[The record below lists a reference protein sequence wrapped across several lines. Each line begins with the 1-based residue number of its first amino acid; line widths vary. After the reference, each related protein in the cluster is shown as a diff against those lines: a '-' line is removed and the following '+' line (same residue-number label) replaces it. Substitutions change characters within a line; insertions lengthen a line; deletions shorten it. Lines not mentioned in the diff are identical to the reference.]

1 MSSPNKHT
9 VVINCH
15 NTSVFVEDDF
25 WFELKKISNEKKVSL
40 SELISLI
47 DQNKKKSNLSSAIR
61 LYILNHL
68 RKI

>member
-9 VVINCH
+9 VVINGH

-25 WFELKKISNEKKVSL
+25 WIELKKIRSERKISL
-40 SELISLI
+40 TELISFI

-61 LYILNHL
+61 IYILNNL
-68 RKI
+68 RNI

>member
-9 VVINCH
+9 VLINGH

-25 WFELKKISNEKKVSL
+25 WIELKKLVTKKVSL
-40 SELISLI
+40 SELISSI

>member
-1 MSSPNKHT
+1 MSSTNKHT
-9 VVINCH
+9 VVINGH

-25 WFELKKISNEKKVSL
+25 WVELKKISNEKRVSI

-68 RKI
+68 REI

>member
-1 MSSPNKHT
+1 MPSTNKHT
-9 VVINCH
+9 VVINGH

-25 WFELKKISNEKKVSL
+25 WNELKKISISKNISL
-40 SELISLI
+40 SEMIALI

-68 RKI
+68 REI

>member
-9 VVINCH
+9 VVINGH
-15 NTSVFVEDDF
+15 NTSVFVEGDF
-25 WFELKKISNEKKVSL
+25 WIELKKISSERKISL

>member
-9 VVINCH
+9 VVINGH

-25 WFELKKISNEKKVSL
+25 WIELKKISSDKKVSL

>member
-9 VVINCH
+9 VVINGH
-15 NTSVFVEDDF
+15 NTSVFVEYDF
-25 WFELKKISNEKKVSL
+25 WVELKKISNEKKVSL

>member
-9 VVINCH
+9 VLINGH

-25 WFELKKISNEKKVSL
+25 WIELKKLVTKKKVSL
-40 SELISLI
+40 SELISSI

>member
-9 VVINCH
+9 VVINGH

-25 WFELKKISNEKKVSL
+25 WIELKKISSERKVSL

-47 DQNKKKSNLSSAIR
+47 EDI
-61 LYILNHL
+61 
-68 RKI
+68 

>member
-9 VVINCH
+9 VVINGH
-15 NTSVFVEDDF
+15 NTNGLEEDDI
-25 WFELKKISNEKKVSL
+25 WIELKKISSDRKVSL

>member
-1 MSSPNKHT
+1 MPSSNKHT
-9 VVINCH
+9 VVINGH

-25 WFELKKISNEKKVSL
+25 WNELKKISLSKNISL
-40 SELISLI
+40 SEMIALI

-68 RKI
+68 REI

>member
-1 MSSPNKHT
+1 MPSTNKHT
-9 VVINCH
+9 VVINGH

-25 WFELKKISNEKKVSL
+25 WNELKKISLSKNISL
-40 SELISLI
+40 SEMIALI

-68 RKI
+68 REI

>member
-1 MSSPNKHT
+1 MPSTNKHT
-9 VVINCH
+9 VVINGH

-25 WFELKKISNEKKVSL
+25 WNELKKISLSKNISL
-40 SELISLI
+40 SEMIALI

-68 RKI
+68 REL